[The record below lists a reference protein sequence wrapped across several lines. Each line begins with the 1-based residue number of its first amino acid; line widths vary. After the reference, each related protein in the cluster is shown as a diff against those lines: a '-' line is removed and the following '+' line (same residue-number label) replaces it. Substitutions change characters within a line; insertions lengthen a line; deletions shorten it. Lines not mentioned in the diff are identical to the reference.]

1 MTKFYVTENKCVLLH
16 EKVICLPKLSCKR
29 EVWHQRCCII
39 KPTVIHVHLYV
50 SPEDLISQQNI
61 NTIFICKQMNII
73 LKKKKY

>member
-39 KPTVIHVHLYV
+39 KPTV
-50 SPEDLISQQNI
+50 
-61 NTIFICKQMNII
+61 
-73 LKKKKY
+73 